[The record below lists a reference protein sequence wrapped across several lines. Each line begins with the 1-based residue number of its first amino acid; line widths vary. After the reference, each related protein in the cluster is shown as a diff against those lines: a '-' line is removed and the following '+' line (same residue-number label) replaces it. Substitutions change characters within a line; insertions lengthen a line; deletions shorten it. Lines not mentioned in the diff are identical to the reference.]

1 MISYLDEQV
10 GEIVEKLKEIGK
22 YENTLII
29 FTSDNG
35 PTHVDHVDID
45 YFNSAGILNGD
56 RNRVKGR
63 VYEGGIRVP
72 MIAHWPSQIKSE
84 RTTNHISAF
93 QDFYATALDILKLDK
108 PYYIDGLSFLP
119 LLSNKN
125 QKKHDYL
132 YWEFSTQSGQQ
143 AVRYGKW
150 KGLKTDL
157 QKGPQPLQLFNLEDD
172 IKEIKNVSNENPDI
186 VEKIE
191 SIMLNARTTPILEN
205 FKIKALDN

>member
-1 MISYLDEQV
+1 MISYLDQQV

-35 PTHVDHVDID
+35 PTHVNHVDID

-56 RNRVKGR
+56 RSRVKGR

-72 MIAHWPSQIKSE
+72 MIAHWPNQIKNE

-93 QDFYATALDILKLDK
+93 QDFYATALDILNLDK
-108 PYYIDGLSFLP
+108 PDYIDGLSYLP
-119 LLSNKN
+119 VLTNKD
-125 QKKHDYL
+125 QKKHEYL

-143 AVRYGKW
+143 AVRFGKR
-150 KGLKTDL
+150 KGIKTDL
-157 QKGPQPLQLFNLEDD
+157 QKGPQPLQLYNLEDD
-172 IKEIKNVSNENPDI
+172 ITEINNVSDDNPMI

-191 SIMLNARTTPILEN
+191 SILLNARTTPALEK
-205 FKIKALDN
+205 FKIKAID

>member
-1 MISYLDEQV
+1 M
-10 GEIVEKLKEIGK
+10 
-22 YENTLII
+22 II

-56 RNRVKGR
+56 RSSVKGR
-63 VYEGGIRVP
+63 VFEGGIRVP

-108 PYYIDGLSFLP
+108 PDYIDGLSYLP
-119 LLSNKN
+119 LLTNKN
-125 QKKHDYL
+125 QKKHEYL

-150 KGLKTDL
+150 KGVKTNL

-172 IKEIKNVSNENPDI
+172 LKESINVSNENPDI

-191 SIMLNARTTPILEN
+191 SIILNARTTPALEN